1 MRIETIPQIHSNP
14 LANDYIEG
22 SDRLSRRYHGHPRDD
37 AAWVSRIE
45 YLAKK
50 PLAAE
55 RGQLA
60 DALLAYNRDV
70 GNHDVALQQIELLRS
85 PESAVV
91 IGGQQPGLFS
101 GQLLVIYKAITIIRQ
116 AREAAKRLGRPV
128 IPVFW
133 IAGEDHDIA
142 EVDHIHVLRPDL
154 SVHKLQLARSDQE
167 RASISHRPIPRDQWE
182 QAIRSLASEL
192 PDTDAKAGYIR
203 KLSAICEESRTLSEA
218 FARIL
223 AWLFGSEGLVLVDSA
238 YPPIRSLET
247 AMWKQLILHNDPLC
261 EAYVRAASDLAAAGY
276 AAQADVHPDGANLF
290 YYHQGSR
297 LLLYRRGETFGD
309 RQGLVNLTRE
319 QLLSIAEQE
328 PDKLSNNVLTRP
340 LMQDYLF
347 PVLAAVL
354 GPGEI
359 AYWAQLKEA
368 FELLDMRLPLLIP
381 RACYTLLEPS
391 DQKTMERYELTIED
405 ALYRLREKRE
415 SWLSSQETFDIERTF
430 ADVEDVVRRAYEP
443 LIESAGTISPVMKAL
458 GDTNLSRIIE
468 QIHYY
473 RGRIE
478 KEIAGKHEVG
488 LRQFDRLGASLMP
501 TGVPQERVYNIFAY
515 LNRYGEGWLD
525 DLLHRHQPDP
535 LDYRHHYVVYL

>member
-1 MRIETIPQIHSNP
+1 MRIETIPQIHSNS
-14 LANDYIEG
+14 LANDYIQG
-22 SDRLSRRYHGHPRDD
+22 SSKLSHRYHGYPQDES
-37 AAWVSRIE
+37 AWSSRID
-45 YLAKK
+45 YLARK
-50 PLAAE
+50 PLAAD
-55 RGQLA
+55 RHQLA
-60 DALLAYNRDV
+60 DALSAYNKSI
-70 GNHDVALQQIELLRS
+70 GNHESALKQIERLRS
-85 PESAVV
+85 PDSVVV

-101 GQLLVIYKAITIIRQ
+101 GELLVIYKAITILRQ
-116 AREAAKRLGRPV
+116 AREAEKRLARPV

-142 EVDHIHVLRPDL
+142 EVDHIHVLRSDL
-154 SVHKLQLARSDQE
+154 SVHKLQLNRSDQE
-167 RASISHRPIPRDQWE
+167 RVSISHRPISREQWE

-203 KLSAICEESRTLSEA
+203 QLMELCGESRTLSEA

-223 AWLFGSEGLVLVDSA
+223 AWLFGSAGLVLIDSA
-238 YPPIRSLET
+238 DPSIRRLEST
-247 AMWKQLILHNDPLC
+247 MWKQLILHNDKLR
-261 EAYVRAASDLAAAGY
+261 EAYIQAASELAATGY
-276 AAQADVHPDGANLF
+276 SAQAEVHPDGANLF

-297 LLLYRRGETFGD
+297 LLLYRRGEGYGD
-309 RQGLVNLTRE
+309 RQGQVHLTQE

-328 PDKLSNNVLTRP
+328 PDKMSNNVLTRP

-359 AYWAQLKEA
+359 AYWGQLKEA
-368 FELLDMRLPLLIP
+368 FELLGMRLPLLIP

-391 DQKTMERYELTIED
+391 DQKTMERHGLSIED
-405 ALYRLREKRE
+405 ALYRLGEKRE
-415 SWLSSQETFDIERTF
+415 AWLNSQETFDVERAFT
-430 ADVEDVVRRAYEP
+430 DVEDVVRRAYEP
-443 LIESAGTISPVMKAL
+443 LIESAGTVSPVMKAL

-478 KEIAGKHEVG
+478 KEIASKHEVG
-488 LRQFDRLGASLMP
+488 LRQFDSLGASLMP
-501 TGVPQERVYNIFAY
+501 TGVPQERIYNVFAY
-515 LNRYGEGWLD
+515 LNRYGLRWIES
-525 DLLHRHQPDP
+525 LLYEHEPNP